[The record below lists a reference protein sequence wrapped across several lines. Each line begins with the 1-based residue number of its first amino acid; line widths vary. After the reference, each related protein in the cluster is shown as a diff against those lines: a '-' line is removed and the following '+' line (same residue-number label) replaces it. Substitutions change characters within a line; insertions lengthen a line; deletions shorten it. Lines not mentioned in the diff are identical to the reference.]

1 MEFVT
6 HDEAQRISSATM
18 SDMTE
23 WLQPNQRP
31 RAALPLGVLDQMLG
45 TLYVPQAF
53 CFRETLDAAALKRSL
68 VATLDRIPV
77 LTGRLAVAPGGRWE
91 VRSQGR
97 GVPFTTAASAIR
109 WAEWGVDAPLG
120 RALGGLFHPTV
131 SLRSER
137 RDAPLLTVRLNLLR
151 GGGSI
156 LGVAVHH
163 AIADAASIGL
173 FMRTWSA
180 LHRGHP
186 PPAIDLDRLALEARL
201 LACPAEPA
209 GEAAPRVEPAT
220 RRRVFTSG
228 ARLALALVRSES
240 LFVDLPAGPL
250 AEARRALERVLAGE
264 GEASRLSAHDVAT
277 AALWS
282 MLERVRPTGVARS
295 ASVIVDLRQRL
306 TPRIDPGYFGN
317 ACVAIL
323 KRPATDGRPA
333 RRAASIRTTLLALRD
348 GHAAANVQS
357 THATIFGPRS
367 PLPEVVDA
375 LAHGGFMFNSWAR
388 NGAYEVD
395 FGAGPPTWFEPPG
408 MSVSGL
414 VLFMPSP
421 RADGSLVARISLERG
436 ALAALRRRF
445 GAAIGPGIL
454 DAASSGSTS
463 LCCRNVTPRR
473 SGR

>member
-1 MEFVT
+1 
-6 HDEAQRISSATM
+6 M
-18 SDMTE
+18 SDVTD
-23 WLQPNQRP
+23 WLRP
-31 RAALPLGVLDQMLG
+31 CERPGAPEPLGVLDQMIG

-68 VATLDRIPV
+68 VAALHRIPA
-77 LTGRLAVAPGGRWE
+77 LAGRLAVAPGGRWE
-91 VRSQGR
+91 VRSEGR

-109 WAEWGVDAPLG
+109 RAEWGVDAPLG
-120 RALGGLFHPTV
+120 RGLDGLFHPTV

-163 AIADAASIGL
+163 ALADAASIGL

-186 PPAIDLDRLALEARL
+186 PPAIDRDRLGLEARL

-209 GEAAPRVEPAT
+209 GEAAPRIEAAT
-220 RRRVFTSG
+220 RRRVFASG
-228 ARLALALVRSES
+228 ARLALAFVRGEG
-240 LFVDLPAGPL
+240 LFVELPAGPL
-250 AEARRALERVLAGE
+250 AEARSALGRALG
-264 GEASRLSAHDVAT
+264 GEATRLSAHDVAT

-282 MLERVRPTGVARS
+282 TLERLRPTGAARS

-323 KRPATDGRPA
+323 KRPATGAGPA
-333 RRAASIRTTLLALRD
+333 RRAASIRATLDQLRD
-348 GHAAANVQS
+348 GHAAANVQA
-357 THATIFGPRS
+357 THATLLGPRS

-375 LAHGGFMFNSWAR
+375 LARGGFMFNSWAR

-395 FGAGPPTWFEPPG
+395 FGAGPPAWFEPAE
-408 MSVSGL
+408 MSVLGL
-414 VLFMPSP
+414 ILFLPSP
-421 RADGSLVARISLERG
+421 RVDGSLVARISLERG
-436 ALAALRRRF
+436 AIAALRRRF

-454 DAASSGSTS
+454 AAASEQPDW
-463 LCCRNVTPRR
+463 LI
-473 SGR
+473 